1 MVSHTPLRGWLPM
14 ALGLLLVVLGAVWTL
29 QGLGLVE
36 GSVMTGV
43 PVWAIVGP
51 IVAVAGLILVV
62 TGVRLRAR
70 AKRDK
75 EAPHP

>member
-1 MVSHTPLRGWLPM
+1 MSPNPLKGWLPM

-29 QGLGLVE
+29 QGLGVVQ

-43 PVWAIVGP
+43 ATWAIAGP
-51 IVAVAGLILVV
+51 IVALAGLVLVV

>member
-1 MVSHTPLRGWLPM
+1 
-14 ALGLLLVVLGAVWTL
+14 VWTL
-29 QGLGLVE
+29 QGLGVVE